1 MKISVAIAI
10 SSFDKKCSMESTEV
24 CIDKKQTLT
33 IDREDSTMNLILILE
48 KEHFQFKIW
57 EPKEWIVV

>member
-1 MKISVAIAI
+1 
-10 SSFDKKCSMESTEV
+10 MESTEV
-24 CIDKKQTLT
+24 CMDKKQTLT
-33 IDREDSTMNLILILE
+33 IDREDNTMNLILILE